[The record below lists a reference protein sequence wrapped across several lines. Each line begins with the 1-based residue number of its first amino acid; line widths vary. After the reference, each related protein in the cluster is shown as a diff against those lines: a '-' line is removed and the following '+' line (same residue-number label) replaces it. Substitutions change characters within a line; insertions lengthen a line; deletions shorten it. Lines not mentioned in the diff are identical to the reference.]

1 MNNTKCN
8 KAVRRWRAGL
18 VLVLTV
24 ALLTAC
30 AGAEASSASA
40 SVSDGDEET
49 RTGSALDTA
58 FESALPV
65 STQLALGTM
74 KLEGTGNAVT
84 PEQAGALL
92 PLWQAIQGGTLKGDG
107 EMNAVLGQIEEK
119 MTSEQLVAIA
129 AMQLTQE
136 EMGAWAES
144 QGLRMGVP
152 PEGGAAKG
160 GQSTEEGAPAGNPM
174 GRGGNRGNLSPEQ
187 IEDMRS
193 TVEAGGEPAGGRT
206 GAGSIGQIGF
216 VAEPLIKL
224 LTQRAAE

>member
-1 MNNTKCN
+1 MDKTKGSGFLRCWQQGLILVVMV
-8 KAVRRWRAGL
+8 AV
-18 VLVLTV
+18 
-24 ALLTAC
+24 LTAC
-30 AGAEASSASA
+30 AGVEASSAPA
-40 SVSDGDEET
+40 SVSDEGTEIH
-49 RTGSALDTA
+49 TGTALDTSY
-58 FESALPV
+58 EGALPV
-65 STQLALGTM
+65 NIQLALGTM
-74 KLEGTGNAVT
+74 RLEGTGNAVT
-84 PEQAGALL
+84 PEQARALL